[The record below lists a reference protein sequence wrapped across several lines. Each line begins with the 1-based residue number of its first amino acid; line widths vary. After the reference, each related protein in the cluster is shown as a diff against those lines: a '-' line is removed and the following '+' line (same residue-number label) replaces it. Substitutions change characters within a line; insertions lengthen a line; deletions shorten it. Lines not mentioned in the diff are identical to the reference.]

1 MTSMPLSVPH
11 PPSLDTTTCIYDG
24 DSWSAYMPKLHA
36 ELTYPTPVGHTTFSI
51 YIINLKRPCLTYRL
65 GILMTKARNTF
76 RFDFV
81 WLWPLSRC
89 ITSSHKCK
97 KPLRISAKSSEG
109 FPCSIQ
115 PRQLFTSRVLMEFP
129 VEIHVV
135 TNDGSWKISLWK
147 NPPFWKSPI
156 VKKPELQDQ
165 GFIKNVVNKQWVP
178 SSKLTWQWKMDLL
191 KMYSLL
197 KMGIFHCHVSL
208 LECNSSFYRSRS
220 EVWPARKTFMDTL
233 LLKPLHRPH
242 SSSLR
247 RQPWS
252 QPASPERLP

>member
-1 MTSMPLSVPH
+1 MTSMPLSVTH
-11 PPSLDTTTCIYDG
+11 PPSLDTTTSIYDG

-51 YIINLKRPCLTYRL
+51 YIINLKRPCLT
-65 GILMTKARNTF
+65 KARNTF

-81 WLWPLSRC
+81 CLWPLSRC

-115 PRQLFTSRVLMEFP
+115 PWQLFTSRVLMEFP

-147 NPPFWKSPI
+147 TTHLFEKADR
-156 VKKPELQDQ
+156 KKPELQDQ
-165 GFIKNVVNKQWVP
+165 GLIKMVLINNGYPPVN
-178 SSKLTWQWKMDLL
+178 
-191 KMYSLL
+191 
-197 KMGIFHCHVSL
+197 
-208 LECNSSFYRSRS
+208 
-220 EVWPARKTFMDTL
+220 
-233 LLKPLHRPH
+233 
-242 SSSLR
+242 
-247 RQPWS
+247 
-252 QPASPERLP
+252 

>member
-1 MTSMPLSVPH
+1 MTSMPLSVTH

-97 KPLRISAKSSEG
+97 KPLRISAKVFRRFSMFYWALASSDG
-109 FPCSIQ
+109 VSCRNPCCNQWWIMENFSVEEPTFLKKPNRKKTWIAG
-115 PRQLFTSRVLMEFP
+115 SRVY
-129 VEIHVV
+129 
-135 TNDGSWKISLWK
+135 
-147 NPPFWKSPI
+147 
-156 VKKPELQDQ
+156 KK
-165 GFIKNVVNKQWVP
+165 
-178 SSKLTWQWKMDLL
+178 
-191 KMYSLL
+191 
-197 KMGIFHCHVSL
+197 C
-208 LECNSSFYRSRS
+208 C
-220 EVWPARKTFMDTL
+220 
-233 LLKPLHRPH
+233 
-242 SSSLR
+242 
-247 RQPWS
+247 
-252 QPASPERLP
+252 